1 MINKIKQSKSEKIL
15 LFFLI
20 TLFIFSVGSLLI
32 IKNKCLF
39 VKNYDPNK
47 LIFLKP
53 ENVAVLKAPCGNVI
67 IELYPKVSPKS
78 VKRFKMLIE
87 NNEYDNVAFHRV
99 IKNVLVQSGDI
110 EYGKKE
116 NLNYTKIGNGKSK
129 YGTINSETTNK
140 FKFLKGTVAL
150 ARTYE
155 RNTED
160 TQFFILLK
168 DAPLFEGEYSPV
180 GKVKYGLDV
189 LNKIKYDDKTEYILR
204 PDFIETFRM
213 VNNLIN

>member
-1 MINKIKQSKSEKIL
+1 MIKKIKASRSEKIIF
-15 LFFLI
+15 FFLI
-20 TLFIFSVGSLLI
+20 SLAIFSLSSFFL

-39 VKNYDPNK
+39 VKDYNPDKLSFDKPNNIAI
-47 LIFLKP
+47 L
-53 ENVAVLKAPCGNVI
+53 NVECGNVI
-67 IELYPKVSPKS
+67 IELYPNISPNS

-87 NNEYDNVAFHRV
+87 RKEYDNVAFHRV
-99 IKNVLVQSGDI
+99 IKNVLVQSGDT
-110 EYGKKE
+110 EYGKRE
-116 NLNYTKIGNGKSK
+116 SLNYAKIGNGKSK
-129 YGTINSETTNK
+129 YGTINTETDNN
-140 FKFLKGTVAL
+140 FDFGKGTVAM

-155 RNTED
+155 RNSED

-189 LNKIKYDDKTEYILR
+189 LTKIKFDDKTEYILR

-213 VNNLIN
+213 LRSIN